1 MTLHT
6 ARVLLGECAK
16 RRHSKV
22 DRNFYFVLFAWAQN
36 ARRRYATTQRQLG
49 LF

>member
-1 MTLHT
+1 MTLHV
-6 ARVLLGECAK
+6 ARVLLAECAK
-16 RRHSKV
+16 RRHSRV
-22 DRNFYFVLFAWAQN
+22 DRNFYFVLFGWAQN

>member
-1 MTLHT
+1 MTLHV
-6 ARVLLGECAK
+6 ANALLGECAK

-22 DRNFYFVLFAWAQN
+22 DRNFYWTLFAWAQN

>member
-1 MTLHT
+1 MTLHV
-6 ARVLLGECAK
+6 AHALLGECAK
-16 RRHSKV
+16 RRHSAV
-22 DRNFYFVLFAWAQN
+22 NRNFYWTLFGWAQN